1 MKAIKIKLA
10 GRDCYLAFTGE
21 AMFRIRDEYTG
32 TAELLDAIKAD
43 TQEGYRTACA
53 VAALLAEQGELARR
67 HFGYDPEPMVSA
79 EAIMRTTAPCEIA
92 TLKLAIPAAIAL
104 GYGREIVDENAEIDL
119 GLAELSQKK
128 TT

>member
-1 MKAIKIKLA
+1 MKTVKIKLA
-10 GRDCYLAFTGE
+10 GRECYLAFTGE

-32 TAELLDAIKAD
+32 IAELLDAIKVD

-67 HFGYDPEPMVSA
+67 HFGYDPEPMVDA
-79 EAIMRTTAPCEIA
+79 ETIMLTTTPCKIA

-104 GYGREIVDENAEIDL
+104 GYGREIIDENAEIDL

-128 TT
+128 TI